1 MATIFKTVPW
11 KVESLVSEVSSGAI
25 QLPDLQRPFVWP
37 AAKVR
42 DLLDSMYKG
51 YPVGELMFWD
61 LADEQAT
68 HSIAADAKLGAK
80 YQVIDGQQ
88 RLTSLYAATQGKTV
102 RDEDYRVK
110 SIAISFNPFTEK
122 FEVRSP
128 ALAKS
133 PQWIAD
139 ISTVFQAP
147 FKAKKAFLARLR
159 EADQDLSEDQDERI
173 DEVFTRLAD
182 LAKYSFDVIHV
193 QGDVEKRT
201 VADIFVRINSE
212 GVRLKASD
220 YILTWLSVFWPEGR
234 ESIEEFARNSRV
246 TPERASEVA
255 GRHVAWTA
263 KNPFIAVETAHV
275 VRALVAIGQERG
287 RLQDAYSALQ
297 AKDRQTGLVDADK
310 QERELNLLK
319 QALPV
324 VVDRISWTEYIHAI
338 QTAGFRSHRNITSSL
353 NIVYTYVIFLLG
365 RHRFTVDLPRLRP
378 LIARWLFMAQLT
390 GRYTGSSESQ
400 IQKDLDLV
408 SLVSQGNAA
417 GFESALNEVIA
428 SQLTPDYWRYSMP
441 QDMISSGSAISP
453 HYQCYLAALN
463 ILDADMFMLRSKVHD
478 WMDPGLP
485 TIKGMEGHHLFPRAY
500 QTQVLGITDM
510 KRVNQVANFAPTDW
524 DTNIFISDRSPAEY
538 WPQLVAERGG
548 DPDWLKKQLYWHA
561 LPDGWE
567 GMEYEEFLGQRR
579 ALMAQVTK
587 DAFEK
592 LSVGVAMTPTD
603 AIILEDQVLTKSLQE
618 LIEAGYLKP
627 GDLLDPVDPDW
638 VVDAVITDDGTVR
651 IDGNLDFDSLDEAAR
666 HLGVTNISG
675 FEFWALE
682 SGGGLV
688 PLSELVGAIAS
699 AA

>member
-1 MATIFKTVPW
+1 MATIFKTVSW
-11 KVESLVSEVSSGAI
+11 NVEQLVNGVSSGAI

-42 DLLDSMYKG
+42 DLLDSMFKG
-51 YPVGELMFWD
+51 FPVGELMFWD
-61 LADEQAT
+61 VPGDEATRPIPSGAPLAAN
-68 HSIAADAKLGAK
+68 

-88 RLTSLYAATQGKTV
+88 RLTSLYAATQGKSV

-133 PQWIAD
+133 AQWIED
-139 ISTVFQAP
+139 ISTVFQSP
-147 FKAKKAFLARLR
+147 FKARNAFLQRLR
-159 EADQDLSEDQDERI
+159 DSGQELTDDEHERI
-173 DEVFTRLAD
+173 ESVFARLAD
-182 LAKYSFDVIHV
+182 LDKYLFDVIHL

-234 ESIEEFARNSRV
+234 EAIEVFARNSRI
-246 TPERASEVA
+246 TPERASELSGHRVD
-255 GRHVAWTA
+255 WTA

-287 RLQDAYSALQ
+287 RLQDAYAALQ
-297 AKDRQTGLVDADK
+297 AKDRRTGLVDATK
-310 QERELNLLK
+310 QEQELDLLK
-319 QALPV
+319 KALPV
-324 VVDRISWTEYIHAI
+324 VLDRVSWTEYIHSI
-338 QTAGFRSHRNITSSL
+338 QTAGFRSHRNITSTA

-365 RHRFTVDLPRLRP
+365 RHRFGLDLPRLRP

-400 IQKDLDLV
+400 IQKDLDLLD
-408 SLVSQGNAA
+408 LVDAGDSG
-417 GFESALNEVIA
+417 GFETALNEVIA
-428 SQLTPDYWRYSMP
+428 SQLTPDYWRYAMP
-441 QDMISSGSAISP
+441 QDMISSGSSISP

-463 ILDADMFMLRSKVHD
+463 ILNADMFMLRSKVRD
-478 WMDPGLP
+478 WMDPALP
-485 TIKGMEGHHLFPRAY
+485 VVKGMEGHHLFPRAY
-500 QTQVLGITDM
+500 QTKVLGITDM

-524 DTNIFISDRSPAEY
+524 DTNIFISDRPPAEY

-548 DPDWLKKQLYWHA
+548 DRVWLQKQLYWHA
-561 LPDGWE
+561 LPAGWE
-567 GMEYEEFLGQRR
+567 GMEYEEFLGRRR

-603 AIILEDQVLTKSLQE
+603 AIILEDQVLSKSLQE
-618 LIEAGYLKP
+618 LIEGGYLKP

-682 SGGGLV
+682 AREGLV

>member
-1 MATIFKTVPW
+1 MATIFKTVSW
-11 KVESLVSEVSSGAI
+11 NVSQLVSGVSSGSI

-61 LADEQAT
+61 LPGDIAT
-68 HSIAADAKLGAK
+68 RPISDQAKLEAS

-88 RLTSLYAATQGKTV
+88 RLTSLYAATQGKLV
-102 RDEDYRVK
+102 RDEDYRSK

-133 PQWIAD
+133 AQWIED
-139 ISTVFQAP
+139 ISTVFQSP
-147 FKAKKAFLARLR
+147 FRAKNAFLRRLA
-159 EADQDLSEDQDERI
+159 ESGQEFDEEELERI
-173 DEVFTRLAD
+173 ELVFTRLAD
-182 LAKYSFDVIHV
+182 LDKYLFDVIHL
-193 QGDVEKRT
+193 QNDVAKRT

-220 YILTWLSVFWPEGR
+220 FILTWLSVFWPTGR
-234 ESIEEFARNSRV
+234 EAIEEFARNSRI

-255 GRHVAWTA
+255 GRPVAWTA

-287 RLQDAYSALQ
+287 RLQDAYAALQ
-297 AKDRQTGLVDADK
+297 AKDRQTGLVDSEK
-310 QERELNLLK
+310 QEKELELLK
-319 QALPV
+319 AALPV
-324 VVDRISWTEYIHAI
+324 VVDRLSWTEYIHAV

-365 RHRFTVDLPRLRP
+365 RHRFGVDLPRLRP

-408 SLVSQGNAA
+408 SQVVRGNAA
-417 GFESALNEVIA
+417 GFESALNDVIA

-441 QDMISSGSAISP
+441 QDMISSGSSISP

-485 TIKGMEGHHLFPRAY
+485 AIKGMEGHHLFPRAY
-500 QTQVLGITDM
+500 QTQVLGIVDM

-524 DTNIFISDRSPAEY
+524 DTNIFISDRPPAEY

-548 DPDWLKKQLYWHA
+548 DPVWLQKQLYWHA
-561 LPDGWE
+561 LPAGWE
-567 GMEYEEFLGQRR
+567 SMDYEEFLGQRR

-592 LSVGVAMTPTD
+592 LSVGAAKVPTD
-603 AIILEDQVLTKSLQE
+603 AIILEDHVPSRSLQE
-618 LIEAGYLKP
+618 LVEGSYLKA

-638 VVDAVITDDGTVR
+638 AVDAVITDDGTVR

-666 HLGVTNISG
+666 HLGVTNING

-682 SGGGLV
+682 AGEGLV
-688 PLSELVGAIAS
+688 PLSELVALKS
-699 AA
+699 PDT